1 MPAVK
6 RGDLTPA
13 DIVLLR
19 LLAERPMHGHEASI
33 ELGRMGIAAWAG
45 ASRPQVYWSLN
56 KLARMDLIRA
66 VEIAD
71 PPTGRRRRVFAATP
85 KSRAALAKTL
95 RRKYWTTEPYHSR
108 FVAWLRLCSGLDRET
123 FAQQLHARKAFL
135 EAELKRGARTTRRE
149 PREPRAPSRSPKSDA
164 WAARLSAA
172 HLRAELSWVRSLE
185 RAFSRRRGSK

>member
-33 ELGRMGIAAWAG
+33 ELRKMGIAAWAG

-56 KLARMDLIRA
+56 KLARMDLIRV

-71 PPTGRRRRVFAATP
+71 PPTGRRRRVFAVTP

-95 RRKYWTTEPYHSR
+95 RRKYWTTEPHHSR
-108 FVAWLRLCSGLDRET
+108 FVAWLRLCSALDRTT
-123 FAQQLHARKAFL
+123 FAQQVKARKAFL
-135 EAELKRGARTTRRE
+135 EVELEREARA
-149 PREPRAPSRSPKSDA
+149 PRAEGRGSSRAPESDA

-172 HLRAELSWVRSLE
+172 HLRAELNWVRSLE

>member
-33 ELGRMGIAAWAG
+33 ELGRMGISAWAG

-123 FAQQLHARKAFL
+123 FSQQLHARKAFL
-135 EAELKRGARTTRRE
+135 EAELQRGARTTR
-149 PREPRAPSRSPKSDA
+149 REPRAPSRSPKSDA